1 MWVEILTAIALF
13 LVIEG
18 MIPFIGPAKYR
29 QIVAQM
35 AALSDNSL
43 RAIGFITMLLG
54 LVLLF
59 AIRG

>member
-1 MWVEILTAIALF
+1 MWIDIFTAIALF

-18 MIPFIGPAKYR
+18 MIPFIGPRKYR

-35 AALSDNSL
+35 SLLSDNSL
-43 RAIGFITMLLG
+43 RAVGFVTMFLG